1 MLVTKLFTKIFKSNF
16 LTAGL
21 LLGTIVLT
29 GGCTSSTTNTS
40 STNSEQTATASN
52 KNVSE
57 TQVLTDF
64 VDNVVMPTYS
74 LLVDRSGTLNT
85 AIETFVAKPTEEN
98 LKAAQTAW
106 MEARTPWE
114 QSETFAFGPASSGYD
129 GELDDWPVNQVDVAK
144 VVKSNE
150 KITSDF
156 VAKTLQTTEKGFHT
170 IEYLLFGE
178 NNDRKAT
185 ELTPRE
191 LELLKQLSVYF
202 NDTAIELK
210 ASWETGVDGKPA
222 YKETFTTAG
231 SSNNTTYPTVKAALQ
246 EILAGMVESVEEVG
260 EAKMGEPLTKKDSFY
275 FESRFSHST
284 INDFKNNV
292 QSAMNGYEGKFPLA
306 NTKSSASL
314 SDLVAKND
322 PALDKE
328 IKASLQE
335 CMDLLNAI
343 PTPVETKLKDPDA
356 VAKMEAAQE
365 KLLTTYRNIKSKVS
379 PMFKEG

>member
-1 MLVTKLFTKIFKSNF
+1 MLITKILKPNF
-16 LTAGL
+16 LITGL
-21 LLGTIVLT
+21 LLGIITLSN
-29 GGCTSSTTNTS
+29 GCSNSVTNTS
-40 STNSEQTATASN
+40 NVGSGEQTATASD
-52 KNVSE
+52 KNISE
-57 TQVLTDF
+57 TQVLNDF
-64 VDNVVMPTYS
+64 VTNVVIPTYS
-74 LLVDRSGTLNT
+74 ALVDRAGKLNG
-85 AIETFVAKPTEEN
+85 AVETFVAKPTDEN

-129 GELDDWPVNQVDVAK
+129 GELDDWPVNQTDVDK
-144 VVKSNE
+144 VIKGNE
-150 KITSDF
+150 KITGDL
-156 VAKTLQTTEKGFHT
+156 VAKNLQTTQKGFHT

-178 NNDRKAT
+178 NNNRKAS

-191 LELLKQLSVYF
+191 LELLGQLAVYF
-202 NDTAIELK
+202 KDTATELQ

-231 SSNNTTYPTVKAALQ
+231 NSNNTTYPTAKAALQ
-246 EILAGMVESVEEVG
+246 EILGGIVESVEEVG
-260 EAKMGEPLTKKDSFY
+260 EVKLGEPLTKKDSFY

-292 QSAMNGYEGKFPLA
+292 QSAMNGYQGQVPFA
-306 NTKSSASL
+306 NTKSNASL

-322 PALDKE
+322 PELDKE

-343 PTPVETKLKDPDA
+343 PTPVETKLNDPDA
-356 VAKMEAAQE
+356 VAKMKAAQE
-365 KLLTTYRNIKSKVS
+365 KLLTTYRNIKTKVS